1 VGDLALGSEE
11 LVTGLCMISKAL
23 NDNNPI
29 IVCTLQSFAAV
40 YGSEH
45 EVLDQTGKR
54 FAIIVDEA
62 HSSQHGKAA
71 EDSFY
76 PAQLVIAIETTPAF
90 FGGLSELEDHRQRG
104 LVRETSL
111 GSHGPVAHRR
121 ERAFDDIG
129 CTQMLPVFGRKVIE
143 GKQCVSILDQTLGC
157 PVVLDAPGFDE
168 GIKCEQPSRS
178 LAAPASPLI
187 VGSSAAC

>member
-1 VGDLALGSEE
+1 M
-11 LVTGLCMISKAL
+11 LVTEGIRRQRFDDLNSVGELYSK
-23 NDNNPI
+23 DD
-29 IVCTLQSFAAV
+29 F
-40 YGSEH
+40 
-45 EVLDQTGKR
+45 R
-54 FAIIVDEA
+54 
-62 HSSQHGKAA
+62 
-71 EDSFY
+71 
-76 PAQLVIAIETTPAF
+76 QLVIAIETPPAF

-121 ERAFDDIG
+121 ARAFDDIG

-168 GIKCEQPSRS
+168 GIKCEQICKHLPPMSCPPACGSSRS
-178 LAAPASPLI
+178 ARPT
-187 VGSSAAC
+187 GSTSWPRSSRWCT

>member
-1 VGDLALGSEE
+1 LSLRSDDLNSVGE
-11 LVTGLCMISKAL
+11 LYSK
-23 NDNNPI
+23 DD
-29 IVCTLQSFAAV
+29 F
-40 YGSEH
+40 
-45 EVLDQTGKR
+45 R
-54 FAIIVDEA
+54 
-62 HSSQHGKAA
+62 
-71 EDSFY
+71 
-76 PAQLVIAIETTPAF
+76 QLVIAIETTPAF

-168 GIKCEQPSRS
+168 GIKCEQRILLGFGHPDLLQR
-178 LAAPASPLI
+178 PLRL
-187 VGSSAAC
+187 